1 MITCP
6 HCGQEFSAFY
16 TAEAFPQAT
25 DEVVMTIVAR
35 AKCNRSRACDPDEVA
50 QALIANPLKGHR
62 FIAKMC
68 GVSRTTVYRIAR
80 ARGIV
85 QRTCGIG
92 RASHELD
99 SIKSRTTT
107 RGCDTLA
114 S

>member
-35 AKCNRSRACDPDEVA
+35 AKCNRSRAYDPDEIA
-50 QALIANPLKGHR
+50 EALIANPGKGHR

-85 QRTCGIG
+85 QRATGIG
-92 RASHELD
+92 R
-99 SIKSRTTT
+99 RGT
-107 RGCDTLA
+107 RFDGIEFV
-114 S
+114 